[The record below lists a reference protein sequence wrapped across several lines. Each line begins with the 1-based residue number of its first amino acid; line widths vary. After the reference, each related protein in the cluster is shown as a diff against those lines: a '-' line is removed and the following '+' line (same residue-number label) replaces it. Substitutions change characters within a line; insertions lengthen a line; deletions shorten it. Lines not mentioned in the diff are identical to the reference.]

1 MLVVETT
8 TNLGLGTTM
17 RNKLDL
23 DLGTIKNVK
32 NVKNV
37 KKVLEKVLKVVCQ
50 APGDD
55 SSVLL

>member
-1 MLVVETT
+1 VLVVETT

-32 NVKNV
+32 NVK
-37 KKVLEKVLKVVCQ
+37 KVLEKVLKVVCQ
-50 APGDD
+50 APGG
-55 SSVLL
+55 